1 MKLEVSETFTYLLL
15 IKPIICNT
23 PIYSY
28 SFFLITA
35 TLSTNNRKNLDFID
49 DAWYFSVSEF
59 SILIT
64 LDAILPFDKHFF
76 IFAFN
81 QKIVDNKS
89 F

>member
-15 IKPIICNT
+15 IKPTICNT

-49 DAWYFSVSEF
+49 DAWYFRVSEF

-64 LDAILPFDKHFF
+64 LDGILPFDKHFF